1 MPAGKNVTE
10 QWPESNTRLCFQVL
24 RNFVGEMKM
33 KTLHSVGIS
42 LVMILLSVPLARGQ
56 DLSKYRDFSLGM
68 SLPELSNQVDLRP
81 LQTKLMQK
89 HPAVIQE
96 LTCWP
101 GGSSDYS
108 RQTDSVRQIFFSFYN
123 GELFR
128 ILVTYDQGATHGL
141 TAEDMVQ
148 AISAKYGTPTR
159 PVDEINF
166 PTNELYRSTEKVI
179 ARWEDSQYS
188 INLVRSRFLN
198 SFALVIF
205 SKRLDAQVESAIAKS
220 IRLEGQEVPQ
230 TEIDRQKKE
239 TDDLEA
245 ARQKNRKIFRP

>member
-1 MPAGKNVTE
+1 
-10 QWPESNTRLCFQVL
+10 
-24 RNFVGEMKM
+24 MKM
-33 KTLHSVGIS
+33 KTMRCSILCFVV
-42 LVMILLSVPLARGQ
+42 LLLSAPLLRAQ

-81 LQTKLMQK
+81 LQTKLIQK
-89 HPAVIQE
+89 RPSVIQE
-96 LTCWP
+96 MTCWP
-101 GGSSDYS
+101 RNSSDYS
-108 RQTDSVRQIFFSFYN
+108 LPADSVWQIFFSFYN

-128 ILVTYDQGATHGL
+128 ILVTYDRNATHGL

-148 AISAKYGTPTR
+148 AISTKYGTATR
-159 PVDEINF
+159 PAGEINF

-198 SFALVIF
+198 SFALVMF
-205 SKRLDAQVESAIAKS
+205 SKRLDAQADVAIAKS
-220 IRLEGQEVPQ
+220 IKLEGQEDPQ
-230 TEIDRQKKE
+230 KGIDRQKKE

>member
-1 MPAGKNVTE
+1 M
-10 QWPESNTRLCFQVL
+10 RMM
-24 RNFVGEMKM
+24 RR
-33 KTLHSVGIS
+33 VGIS
-42 LVMILLSVPLARGQ
+42 LVMILLSAPLVRGQ

-68 SLPELSNQVDLRP
+68 SLTELSSQVDLRP
-81 LQTKLMQK
+81 LQTKLAQK

-108 RQTDSVRQIFFSFYN
+108 RQTDSVWQIFFSFYN

-128 ILVTYDQGATHGL
+128 ILVTYDRDATHGL

-148 AISAKYGTPTR
+148 AISTKYGTPTR
-159 PVDEINF
+159 PVGEISF
-166 PTNELYRSTEKVI
+166 STNELYRLTEKVI

-198 SFALVIF
+198 SFALVMF
-205 SKRLDAQVESAIAKS
+205 SKRLDAQAEAAIAKS
-220 IRLEGQEVPQ
+220 LKMEGQEEPQ
-230 TEIDRQKKE
+230 KEIDRQGGRRTGRFFTRSAGPE
-239 TDDLEA
+239 S
-245 ARQKNRKIFRP
+245 QS

>member
-1 MPAGKNVTE
+1 
-10 QWPESNTRLCFQVL
+10 
-24 RNFVGEMKM
+24 MKM
-33 KTLHSVGIS
+33 KALRNS
-42 LVMILLSVPLARGQ
+42 ILCFVVLLLTAPLLRAQ

-68 SLPELSNQVDLRP
+68 SLPELSSQVDLRP
-81 LQTKLMQK
+81 LQTKLIQK

-108 RQTDSVRQIFFSFYN
+108 RQSDSVWQIFFSFYN

-128 ILVTYDQGATHGL
+128 ILVTYDQDATHGL

-148 AISAKYGTPTR
+148 AISTKYGTPTR
-159 PVDEINF
+159 PVGEISF

-198 SFALVIF
+198 SFALVMF
-205 SKRLDAQVESAIAKS
+205 SKRLDAQAEAAIAKS
-220 IRLEGQEVPQ
+220 LKMKGQEDPQ
-230 TEIDRQKKE
+230 KEIDRQKKK
-239 TDDLEA
+239 TGDLEA
-245 ARQKNRKIFRP
+245 ARQKNRKIFRR

>member
-1 MPAGKNVTE
+1 
-10 QWPESNTRLCFQVL
+10 
-24 RNFVGEMKM
+24 MKM
-33 KTLHSVGIS
+33 KTIRNSILCLSALFLTASLLH
-42 LVMILLSVPLARGQ
+42 GQ

-68 SLPELSNQVDLRP
+68 SLPELSSQVDLMP
-81 LQTKLMQK
+81 LQTKLIQK

-108 RQTDSVRQIFFSFYN
+108 RQTDSVWQIFFSFHN

-128 ILVTYDQGATHGL
+128 ILVTYDHAATHGL

-148 AISAKYGTPTR
+148 AISTKYGTPTR
-159 PVDEINF
+159 PVGEISF

-188 INLVRSRFLN
+188 INLARSRFLN
-198 SFALVIF
+198 SFALFMF
-205 SKRLDAQVESAIAKS
+205 SKRPDAQVEAALAKS
-220 IRLEGQEVPQ
+220 IKLEGQEEPQ
-230 TEIDRQKKE
+230 KEMDRQKNV
-239 TDDLEA
+239 TDDLEV
-245 ARQKNRKIFRP
+245 ARQKNRRIFRP

>member
-1 MPAGKNVTE
+1 
-10 QWPESNTRLCFQVL
+10 
-24 RNFVGEMKM
+24 M
-33 KTLHSVGIS
+33 KTIRNSILCLSALFLTASLLH
-42 LVMILLSVPLARGQ
+42 GQ
-56 DLSKYRDFSLGM
+56 DFSKYRDFSLGM

-81 LQTKLMQK
+81 LQTKLIQK

-108 RQTDSVRQIFFSFYN
+108 RQTASVWQIFFSFHN

-128 ILVTYDQGATHGL
+128 ILVTYDHAATHGL

-148 AISAKYGTPTR
+148 AISTKYGNPTR
-159 PVDEINF
+159 PVGEISF

-205 SKRLDAQVESAIAKS
+205 SKRLDAQVDAALVKS
-220 IRLEGQEVPQ
+220 IKLESQEDPQ
-230 TEIDRQKKE
+230 KEIDLQEKK
-239 TDDLEA
+239 TGDL
-245 ARQKNRKIFRP
+245 

>member
-1 MPAGKNVTE
+1 
-10 QWPESNTRLCFQVL
+10 
-24 RNFVGEMKM
+24 MKM
-33 KTLHSVGIS
+33 KTIPNSILCLSALFLTASLLH
-42 LVMILLSVPLARGQ
+42 GQ

-68 SLPELSNQVDLRP
+68 SLPELSSQVDLRP
-81 LQTKLMQK
+81 LQTKLIQK

-108 RQTDSVRQIFFSFYN
+108 RQTDSVWQIFFSFYN

-128 ILVTYDQGATHGL
+128 ILVTYDQDATHGL

-148 AISAKYGTPTR
+148 AISTKYGTPTG
-159 PVDEINF
+159 PAGEISF

-188 INLVRSRFLN
+188 INLARSRFLN
-198 SFALVIF
+198 SFALFMF
-205 SKRLDAQVESAIAKS
+205 SKRPDAQVEAALAKS
-220 IRLEGQEVPQ
+220 IKLEGQE
-230 TEIDRQKKE
+230 EREMDRQKKE

>member
-1 MPAGKNVTE
+1 
-10 QWPESNTRLCFQVL
+10 
-24 RNFVGEMKM
+24 
-33 KTLHSVGIS
+33 
-42 LVMILLSVPLARGQ
+42 MILLSAPLVRGQ

-68 SLPELSNQVDLRP
+68 SVPELSSQVDLRP

-89 HPAVIQE
+89 HSAVIQE
-96 LTCWP
+96 LTCWR

-123 GELFR
+123 GGLFR
-128 ILVTYDQGATHGL
+128 ILVTYHQDATHGL

-148 AISAKYGTPTR
+148 AISTKYGTPTR
-159 PVDEINF
+159 PVGEISF

-205 SKRLDAQVESAIAKS
+205 SKRLDAQVEAAIAKS
-220 IRLEGQEVPQ
+220 IELEGQKEPQ
-230 TEIDRQKKE
+230 EEIDRQKKE
-239 TDDLEA
+239 IDDLEA

>member
-1 MPAGKNVTE
+1 MKIM
-10 QWPESNTRLCFQVL
+10 
-24 RNFVGEMKM
+24 RN
-33 KTLHSVGIS
+33 VGIS
-42 LVMILLSVPLARGQ
+42 LIMILLSAPLVRGQ
-56 DLSKYRDFSLGM
+56 DLSKYRDFTLGM
-68 SLPELSNQVDLRP
+68 SLPELSSQVDLRP
-81 LQTKLMQK
+81 LQTKLIQK

-108 RQTDSVRQIFFSFYN
+108 RQTDSVGQLFFSFYN

-128 ILVTYDQGATHGL
+128 ILVTYDQDATHGL
-141 TAEDMVQ
+141 HAEDMVQ
-148 AISAKYGTPTR
+148 AISTKYGTPTR
-159 PVDEINF
+159 PVGEISF

-198 SFALVIF
+198 SFALFMF
-205 SKRLDAQVESAIAKS
+205 SKRLDAQVEAAIAKS
-220 IRLEGQEVPQ
+220 IELEVREEPQ
-230 TEIDRQKKE
+230 REIDRQKKE
-239 TDDLEA
+239 TDGLEA

>member
-1 MPAGKNVTE
+1 
-10 QWPESNTRLCFQVL
+10 
-24 RNFVGEMKM
+24 MKM
-33 KTLHSVGIS
+33 MRRVGIS
-42 LVMILLSVPLARGQ
+42 LVMILLSAPLVRGQ

-68 SLPELSNQVDLRP
+68 SLAELSSQVDLRP
-81 LQTKLMQK
+81 LQTKLIQK

-108 RQTDSVRQIFFSFYN
+108 RQTDSVWQIFFSFYN

-128 ILVTYDQGATHGL
+128 ILVTYDRDATHGL
-141 TAEDMVQ
+141 TAEDVVQ
-148 AISAKYGTPTR
+148 AISTKYGTPTR
-159 PVDEINF
+159 PVGEISF

-198 SFALVIF
+198 SFSLVML
-205 SKRLDAQVESAIAKS
+205 SKRLDAQAEAAIAKS
-220 IRLEGQEVPQ
+220 LKMEGQEDPQ
-230 TEIDRQKKE
+230 KEIDRQGKKG
-239 TDDLEA
+239 
-245 ARQKNRKIFRP
+245 R